1 MEFQQGS
8 VDAEE
13 LLAFFRCR
21 RLPYLDRFGPQEA
34 KLPPEKLLEQ
44 WRRDRQA
51 LQAAVLEQF
60 PGEQVA
66 PGNEALLAAMA
77 AGTER
82 IYGGQVVAKLF
93 WEVDPEGVAEAE
105 PAGSAVALAPSPET
119 EVELHSTAKTPSNPA
134 LPPAAVPEFR
144 SLWVSSSL
152 DLLIRDPSGIGKG
165 QPSYLPVHIRTSK
178 RPKPE
183 YELLLVLQA
192 ELLGSLQGQLPKRG
206 FLILKDGKW
215 HPVHLSRR
223 RAQVRRLLQEYL
235 RSLEQPEPPQVLMA
249 RSRCHL
255 CHWREHCR
263 QLNAATQPLSL
274 LPGVT
279 GSRYPLLQEAGINS
293 IEALAN
299 ARLEMLQAIPK
310 LGDGVAL
317 QLQLQARATL
327 SRKPLWLQSP
337 PQALPTASVEL
348 YFDIE
353 ADPRHNVAYL
363 LGLLVVEQAEGN
375 TIVNYHGCLAAEL
388 QEEGQAWQ
396 QFLQLVQRYP
406 EAPIYHFHDFEIQT
420 CRRLGE
426 QYQTDPREVRQL
438 LQRFVDLHSWVRRSV
453 VLPIESYSLKNIAR
467 WLGFKWRLPEAN
479 GAHSIY
485 WYSQWLETRD
495 RRYLEQSLIYNED
508 DCRATYHLKA
518 WLSQS
523 AALESVNSL
532 SLLADGTAS
541 AAVSWLGKKNP
552 PSGG

>member
-1 MEFQQGS
+1 M
-8 VDAEE
+8 
-13 LLAFFRCR
+13 LAFFRCR

-34 KLPPEKLLEQ
+34 KLPPESLLEQ

-51 LQAAVLEQF
+51 LQAAVLERF
-60 PGEQVA
+60 PGEEVA

-77 AGTER
+77 AGAER

-93 WEVDPEGVAEAE
+93 WEVDPEGAAEAE
-105 PAGSAVALAPSPET
+105 PTDSEVALAPSLET
-119 EVELHSTAKTPSNPA
+119 EVELTEDNSTDKTSSSLA
-134 LPPAAVPEFR
+134 LPPEAIPEFR
-144 SLWVSSSL
+144 SVWVSSSL
-152 DLLIRDPSGIGKG
+152 DLLIRDPSSIGKG
-165 QPSYLPVHIRTSK
+165 QLSYLPVHIRIGK

-183 YELLLVLQA
+183 YELLLALQA
-192 ELLGSLQGQLPKRG
+192 ELLGSLQGQVPKCG

-215 HPVHLSRR
+215 HLVHLSRR
-223 RAQVRRLLQEYL
+223 RTQVRRLLQDYL
-235 RSLEQPEPPQVLMA
+235 HSLEQAEPPQVFMA

-263 QLNAATQPLSL
+263 QLNAAAQPLSL

-279 GSRYPLLQEAGINS
+279 GSRYPLLQEAGIHS

-310 LGDGVAL
+310 LGAGVAL

-337 PQALPTASVEL
+337 PQALPTAPVEL

-363 LGLLVVEQAEGN
+363 LGLLVVEQAEEN
-375 TIVNYHGCLAAEL
+375 KVVNYYSCLAAEPR
-388 QEEGQAWQ
+388 EEGQAWQ

-406 EAPIYHFHDFEIQT
+406 EAPIYHFHSFEVQT

-426 QYQTDPREVRQL
+426 QHQTDPREVRQL
-438 LQRFVDLHSWVRRSV
+438 LKRFVDLHSWVQRSV

-467 WLGFKWRLPEAN
+467 WLGFKWRLPEGS

-508 DCRATYHLKA
+508 DCRATYCLKN
-518 WLSQS
+518 WLSQG
-523 AALESVNSL
+523 SV
-532 SLLADGTAS
+532 LAPVDG
-541 AAVSWLGKKNP
+541 
-552 PSGG
+552 PSPDTWAGH